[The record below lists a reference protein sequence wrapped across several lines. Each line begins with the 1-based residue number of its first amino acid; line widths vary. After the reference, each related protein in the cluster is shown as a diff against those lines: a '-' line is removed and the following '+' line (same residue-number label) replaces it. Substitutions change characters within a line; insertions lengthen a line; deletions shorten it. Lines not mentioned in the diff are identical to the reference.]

1 MLREFFPRGHAS
13 YERSRLAR
21 ELDEFCIWLAANGY
35 SRDCVRGHLFRLRD
49 SMEQPIATDSL
60 SRRYTIAQLQ
70 RAFGTNRIRTR
81 RSMLYRATQRAY
93 QRFLTSQGRLA
104 TTPVEDSFA
113 EIRHRYRQELLD
125 VRGLANETVAQHER
139 TIREF
144 LSYGLSGV
152 QNLRTLTPAHVDQY
166 LARKGKTVCR
176 HRLQHV
182 IAHLRSFLGFCR
194 ANGEFDKPLEV
205 IDSVR
210 IHRDELPP
218 KALPWPLVQILL
230 RSIDRSSRS
239 GWRDHTILHLAA
251 HYGLRPSEIVSLR
264 LDSINWDDRTLK
276 VEQRKTHSILLLPLA
291 DPTISI
297 LRQYLQHG
305 RPNSSHPELFLR
317 ARCPAGALKR
327 CAIADIFE
335 TRAARSSLSIEGYS
349 VYSLRHAFAMR
360 LLQCGVGVKTIGDLL
375 GHRHLA
381 STCQYLR
388 LEIETLRGVALPVP
402 GRTQR

>member
-1 MLREFFPRGHAS
+1 MLREFFPRGHAG

-21 ELDEFCIWLAANGY
+21 ELGEFGAWLAANGY
-35 SRDCVRGHLFRLRD
+35 SRKCVRGHLFRLRD
-49 SMEQPIATDSL
+49 AMEQLSATDSHP
-60 SRRYTIAQLQ
+60 YTIAQLQ
-70 RAFGTNRIRTR
+70 RVFSTTRIRTR

-104 TTPVEDSFA
+104 TVPVKDPFA

-125 VRGLANETVAQHER
+125 VRGLSNETVAQHER
-139 TIREF
+139 TICEF

-152 QNLRTLTPAHVDQY
+152 QNLRILTPAHVDQY
-166 LARKGKTVCR
+166 LALKGKTVCR

-182 IAHLRSFLGFCR
+182 IAHLRGFLGFCR
-194 ANGEFDKPLEV
+194 ANGELDKPLEV

-218 KALPWPLVQILL
+218 KALPWQLVQALL

-239 GWRDHTILHLAA
+239 GWRDYTILHLAA

-264 LDSINWDDRTLK
+264 LDSINWGDRTLK
-276 VEQRKTHSILLLPLA
+276 VEQRKTRSILLLPLT
-291 DPTISI
+291 DRTNSI

-327 CAIADIFE
+327 HAITDIFE

-360 LLQCGVGVKTIGDLL
+360 LLQRGVGVKTIGDLL

-388 LEIETLRGVALPVP
+388 LDLEMLREVALPVP
-402 GRTQR
+402 GRAQR